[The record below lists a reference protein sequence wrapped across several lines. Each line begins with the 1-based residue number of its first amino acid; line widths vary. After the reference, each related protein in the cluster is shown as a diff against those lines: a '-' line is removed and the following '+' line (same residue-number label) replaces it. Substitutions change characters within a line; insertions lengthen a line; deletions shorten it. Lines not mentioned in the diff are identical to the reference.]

1 MPLLKMLDTPPEI
14 IAEAFSYI
22 SVITRFTLVMFAYNL
37 CAGLLRAIGNSFM
50 PLVFLV
56 LSSCL
61 NIGLDLFFITQLHM
75 GVGGAAVATV
85 IAQGISVV
93 LCLIYILKKAP
104 VLIPQR
110 RHFKIE
116 RGIYA
121 EMLGQGLSMG
131 FMGSIVAAG
140 SVVLQYGIN
149 NLGTLVIAGH
159 TAARKLFMFFNMPFS
174 AMAMAISTFV
184 SQNRGADQ
192 RTRILKAMR
201 CAVLYDIAMA
211 AGVTVILLLFAP
223 ALVQL
228 ISGSQEAVVLNNG
241 ALYLRVV
248 GPFYAVLGVLLET
261 RYALQGLGAKNV
273 PLVSSGNRA
282 VGKDCIR
289 VRVHSKVSVSRGD
302 FLRTGDL
309 VSDDGAVDL
318 RLCCPSLY
326 PRRKRK
332 SGIIGLIRIN
342 VR

>member
-1 MPLLKMLDTPPEI
+1 
-14 IAEAFSYI
+14 
-22 SVITRFTLVMFAYNL
+22 
-37 CAGLLRAIGNSFM
+37 M

-159 TAARKLFMFFNMPFS
+159 TAARKLFMFFNMPFLRNGDGDFDVCFAEPGRGS
-174 AMAMAISTFV
+174 ADAD
-184 SQNRGADQ
+184 SQGDAV
-192 RTRILKAMR
+192 R
-201 CAVLYDIAMA
+201 CAV
-211 AGVTVILLLFAP
+211 
-223 ALVQL
+223 
-228 ISGSQEAVVLNNG
+228 
-241 ALYLRVV
+241 
-248 GPFYAVLGVLLET
+248 
-261 RYALQGLGAKNV
+261 
-273 PLVSSGNRA
+273 
-282 VGKDCIR
+282 
-289 VRVHSKVSVSRGD
+289 
-302 FLRTGDL
+302 
-309 VSDDGAVDL
+309 
-318 RLCCPSLY
+318 
-326 PRRKRK
+326 
-332 SGIIGLIRIN
+332 
-342 VR
+342 

>member
-1 MPLLKMLDTPPEI
+1 MTRRLQFKVDLIHGPIFQSLLFFAIPLFFSNVFQQLYNTVDTMIVGHALGDLSLAAIGSCAAIYDLLIGFALGIGNGLAIVTARSYGADDTELLKKSVAASIVIGLLTSLVLTVGAEVILMPLLKMLDTPPEI

-121 EMLGQGLSMG
+121 EMLGQHRCGR
-131 FMGSIVAAG
+131 FRRAAVWHQQSG
-140 SVVLQYGIN
+140 NAGDRGAYRGAQAVHVLQYAVLRNGD
-149 NLGTLVIAGH
+149 GDFDVCFAEPG
-159 TAARKLFMFFNMPFS
+159 RGS
-174 AMAMAISTFV
+174 ADAD
-184 SQNRGADQ
+184 SQGDAV
-192 RTRILKAMR
+192 R
-201 CAVLYDIAMA
+201 CAV
-211 AGVTVILLLFAP
+211 
-223 ALVQL
+223 
-228 ISGSQEAVVLNNG
+228 
-241 ALYLRVV
+241 
-248 GPFYAVLGVLLET
+248 
-261 RYALQGLGAKNV
+261 
-273 PLVSSGNRA
+273 
-282 VGKDCIR
+282 
-289 VRVHSKVSVSRGD
+289 
-302 FLRTGDL
+302 
-309 VSDDGAVDL
+309 
-318 RLCCPSLY
+318 
-326 PRRKRK
+326 
-332 SGIIGLIRIN
+332 
-342 VR
+342 